1 MTPESSTLSQ
11 PGISAE
17 TGYELAD
24 ENVPLRISGFISLL
38 LGLLSILSIVA
49 VPLLVIP
56 VAALLFG
63 FFALRRYDGPAP
75 PGVRPAK
82 IGLVLAAG
90 LGACGFFL
98 PWMKTMTLGH
108 QAEYFARQY
117 LEVIARGELELAV
130 ELRKGYANRYMA
142 TMPLKTHYS
151 VNEAAT
157 QALDE
162 FSRDSIIKTL
172 QELGPDAEW
181 ELDQATRIYYSFGLD
196 RAELILVNH
205 DRQEPFKVY
214 MQLSCQPHRETGV
227 GQWQVDNCT
236 EFSEPIVA
244 ESVL

>member
-17 TGYELAD
+17 TGYALVE
-24 ENVPLRISGFISLL
+24 EHVPLRISGFISLL
-38 LGLLSILSIVA
+38 LGLLSVLSIIG

-56 VAALLFG
+56 VAAIVFG
-63 FFALRRYDGPAP
+63 FFALRKYDGPAP
-75 PGVRPAK
+75 VGIRPAK

-90 LGACGFFL
+90 FGACGFFL
-98 PWMKTMTLGH
+98 PWTKTITLGH

-117 LEVIARGELELAV
+117 LEVVARGELELAI
-130 ELRKGYANRYMA
+130 ELKKSHVNRYMP
-142 TMPLKTHYS
+142 TMPLKSHYMM
-151 VNEAAT
+151 NEAAA

-162 FSRDSIIKTL
+162 FTHELIVKTL

-181 ELDQATRIYYSFGLD
+181 ELDRATRIYHSFGID

-205 DRQEPFKVY
+205 DRQQPLKVY
-214 MQLSCQPHRETGV
+214 MQLSFLPDRETGV
-227 GQWQVDNCT
+227 GQWRVDNCA
-236 EFSEPIVA
+236 EYSEPIVA